1 MFVVPVRLLD
11 SGRIEVA
18 VADPADV
25 DVEVLERVLGRSV
38 DIAVGER
45 SAIQD
50 AWRHSPSGT
59 K

>member
-1 MFVVPVRLLD
+1 MFVVPVRFAEG
-11 SGRIEVA
+11 GRLEVA

-25 DVEVLERVLGRSV
+25 DVEALERIVGRGV
-38 DIAVGER
+38 DLLVGER

-50 AWRHSPSGT
+50 AWRYTSSS

>member
-1 MFVVPVRLLD
+1 LD

-18 VADPADV
+18 VGDPADV
-25 DVEVLERVLGRSV
+25 DIEGLERVLGRSV
-38 DIAVGER
+38 DIVVGER

-50 AWRHSPSGT
+50 AWRYSPSCA